1 MIFRRIKKIEINLL
15 LGIRV
20 DFSESGGKAS
30 SWHLARELEPAS
42 ESEGPQGGTEEQ
54 RDAKEEEK
62 DREEPEKT
70 TPTGLEEVM
79 DSHLHPDY
87 NVVT

>member
-1 MIFRRIKKIEINLL
+1 MYFKLKSILL

-42 ESEGPQGGTEEQ
+42 ESEG
-54 RDAKEEEK
+54 
-62 DREEPEKT
+62 
-70 TPTGLEEVM
+70 
-79 DSHLHPDY
+79 
-87 NVVT
+87 